1 MGDVRKSGPKKKT
14 RKPISGKTILE
25 ALTPDLRPRWDPNTA
40 PWAVRLRKQRD
51 TMKPAEAKEFR
62 SKTGMDAFGT
72 LKYMPDNP
80 EAQKRLRDFKERRG
94 KDRK

>member
-1 MGDVRKSGPKKKT
+1 MDDVRKSEPKKKT

-25 ALTPDLRPRWDPNTA
+25 ALTPDLRPGPD
-40 PWAVRLRKQRD
+40 VSSLR

>member
-25 ALTPDLRPRWDPNTA
+25 ALTPDLRPRPDVSP
-40 PWAVRLRKQRD
+40 LRA
-51 TMKPAEAKEFR
+51 MKPAEAKEFR
-62 SKTGMDAFGT
+62 SKMGMDAFGT
-72 LKYMPDNP
+72 LKYTPDNP

-94 KDRK
+94 KERK

>member
-1 MGDVRKSGPKKKT
+1 MGDVRKPESKKKT

-25 ALTPDLRPRWDPNTA
+25 ALTPNRTFEQNNA
-40 PWAVRLRKQRD
+40 PWAVRARKQRD
-51 TMKPAEAKEFR
+51 TMSPAEAKEFR
-62 SKTGMDAFGT
+62 STLGMDAFGT
-72 LKYMPDNP
+72 LQVMPDNP

>member
-1 MGDVRKSGPKKKT
+1 MDDVRKPEPKKKT

-25 ALTPDLRPRWDPNTA
+25 ALTPDLRPRWEPTA
-40 PWAVRLRKQRD
+40 LERWSRKQRA
-51 TMKPAEAKEFR
+51 MKPAEAREFR
-62 SKTGMDAFGT
+62 SKMGMDAFGT

-80 EAQKRLRDFKERRG
+80 EAQKRLRDFKGRRG

>member
-25 ALTPDLRPRWDPNTA
+25 ALTPDLRPRPD
-40 PWAVRLRKQRD
+40 VSSLR

-62 SKTGMDAFGT
+62 SKMGMDAFGT

-94 KDRK
+94 KERK